1 MYYLLRHSFENL
13 LNELL
18 KQTIK
23 VYDERLVSLAVFG
36 SVGRG
41 TPRAD
46 SDVDILIIVDNLPPG
61 RIKRVVEFEKVE
73 ESIDPVLIDMNKRGI
88 STVLS
93 PVIKTKE
100 EVIAGSLL
108 FLDMIED
115 ARILYDKNH
124 FFSSFL
130 EGFQKRLQKMGAKR
144 VKRGG
149 AWYWVLKDN
158 YKVGEIFEI

>member
-1 MYYLLRHSFENL
+1 MRQSFESP

-18 KQTIK
+18 IQTIK

-124 FFSSFL
+124 FLSSFL
-130 EGFQKRLQKMGAKR
+130 EGFQKRLQKIGAKR
-144 VKRGG
+144 IKRGG